1 MRVAKK
7 DYDESYDGDMNYNI
21 RVGDYVETVDGDIGY
36 VTDFIGEVDI
46 VDGII
51 TYGPN
56 KGKTFRG
63 PMYLAPKRFKRIGQ
77 YTFNQDKPKKPKKIE
92 LLDSTQEPVFKF
104 NGKNCKPQRY
114 DGERWGNLVY
124 CNQIIDKIN
133 EIITYINDRED

>member
-36 VTDFIGEVDI
+36 VTDFISEVDI

-92 LLDSTQEPVFKF
+92 LLDSAQEPVFKF
-104 NGKNCKPQRY
+104 NGKNCKP
-114 DGERWGNLVY
+114 L
-124 CNQIIDKIN
+124 
-133 EIITYINDRED
+133 